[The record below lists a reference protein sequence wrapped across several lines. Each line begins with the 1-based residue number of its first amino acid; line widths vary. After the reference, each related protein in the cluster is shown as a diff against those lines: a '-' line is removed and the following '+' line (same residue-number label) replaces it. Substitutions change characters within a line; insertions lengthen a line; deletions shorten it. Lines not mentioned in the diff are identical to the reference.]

1 MLNYEGPVYRPPSE
15 ADSLIVQATI
25 GCSWNHCTYCAMYR
39 HKAYREREIGEV
51 LHELQPIVA
60 AVQAEKLAP
69 VRRIF
74 VADGDAL
81 AMPMANWRA
90 LLQGLNDRFPRLNRI
105 SCYATARNLLGKSVD
120 ELNELRQLGL
130 SLLYIGPESG
140 DDVTLKRI
148 AKGATFA
155 EHAEAASRAHAAGI
169 KQSLIFLLGAAGLER
184 SLEHARGAGKLTT
197 AMDPRYVSLLT
208 VTVVPNTPLAT
219 LQKKG
224 RFQVPPVQGLI
235 EEIRAFL
242 LEAKPT
248 KAIFRSNHASNYL
261 PLSGQI
267 PRDTSQLLATLDA
280 ALHDEIPLRPEWMR
294 GL

>member
-1 MLNYEGPVYRPPSE
+1 
-15 ADSLIVQATI
+15 
-25 GCSWNHCTYCAMYR
+25 MYR
-39 HKAYREREIGEV
+39 HKTYREREVEEV
-51 LHELQPIVA
+51 LRELQPIVEA
-60 AVQAEKLAP
+60 IQAESIPP

-81 AMPMANWRA
+81 AMPMTNWRQ
-90 LLQGLNDRFPRLNRI
+90 LLEGLHQRFPRLNRI
-105 SCYATARNLLGKSVD
+105 SCYATARNLLEKSVTD
-120 ELNELRQLGL
+120 LKELRQLGL
-130 SLLYIGPESG
+130 NLLYIGPESG
-140 DDVTLKRI
+140 DDKTLKSI

-155 EHAEAASRAHAAGI
+155 EHAEAAKRAHAAEM

-184 SLEHARGAGKLTT
+184 SLEHARGAGRLTT

-208 VTVVPNTPLAT
+208 VTVVPDTPLAT
-219 LQKKG
+219 LHQKG
-224 RFQVPPVQGLI
+224 RFKVPDVKGLL

-242 LEAKPT
+242 IEAQPK
-248 KAIFRSNHASNYL
+248 KSIFRSNHASNYL

-267 PRDTSQLLATLDA
+267 PRDTPLLLETLDA